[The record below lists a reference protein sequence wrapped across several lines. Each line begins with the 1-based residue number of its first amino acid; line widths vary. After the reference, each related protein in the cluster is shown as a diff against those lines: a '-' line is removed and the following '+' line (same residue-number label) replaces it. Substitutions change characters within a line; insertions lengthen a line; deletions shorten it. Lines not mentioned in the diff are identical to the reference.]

1 MVIFYRKN
9 DKELFDLTGENKNTQ
24 EKTYEKTYEKDVPA
38 DFLLDTYYLK
48 LEEDES
54 VDVLVTFVVTDSTG
68 NTTEEEIPVKV
79 KYNHYPEI
87 SSEDTFYYLKEE
99 ANRGE
104 ITGEAL
110 IGRAQARDEE
120 DGDVTAK
127 LALKDFDP
135 QALKMQEGSTWR
147 KPENFAYLKRIL
159 RNGTPMET
167 WDFSHEDVLAVQ
179 DWITEDGQGRWK
191 VGQEAN
197 RQFLA
202 KFVHC
207 KQ

>member
-1 MVIFYRKN
+1 M
-9 DKELFDLTGENKNTQ
+9 
-24 EKTYEKTYEKDVPA
+24 
-38 DFLLDTYYLK
+38 
-48 LEEDES
+48 
-54 VDVLVTFVVTDSTG
+54 
-68 NTTEEEIPVKV
+68 KV

-135 QALKMQEGSTWR
+135 QALKMQAESKAEFDVTYRVTDAYRKTTYKTVKVMVWDEDASIARLPRYYVRYISEKYLDTLEEGSTWR